1 MYKASIDLFKIGKSM
16 KIKFGLIIHGDNGDK
31 INRLINKFNY
41 MGNDYFKVSPT
52 PFITLDISDN
62 STKTEGWCSNNMVN
76 LNRYGLYRFVSNLKR
91 LVYDM
96 NSPANQGLYFI
107 SNGHKIVNKNIVNL
121 CRKTFR
127 VSNDKVISME
137 PCVVVD
143 ENVEYDGCILYIN
156 SYSYYTYLTLEEM
169 EYLLNELDKIDLDSL
184 SLNLIQLLK
193 IHDFDLSS
201 LEKNNNVTE
210 NKQPEETEQ
219 FVPIIDQKLPDI

>member
-1 MYKASIDLFKIGKSM
+1 MYKASIDLFRIGKSM
-16 KIKFGLIIHGDNGDK
+16 RVKFGLIIHGDKEDK

-62 STKTEGWCSNNMVN
+62 NTKTEGWCSNNMVN

-96 NSPANQGLYFI
+96 NNPANQGLYFI
-107 SNGHKIVNKNIVNL
+107 SNGHKVVNKNIVNS

-127 VSNDKVISME
+127 VSNDKVISIE
-137 PCVVVD
+137 PCVVID
-143 ENVEYDGCILYIN
+143 ENVEYDGCIFYIN
-156 SYSYYTYLTLEEM
+156 SYSFYTYLTLEEM
-169 EYLLNELDKIDLDSL
+169 EYLLNELNKINLDSL

-193 IHDFDLSS
+193 INDFNVS
-201 LEKNNNVTE
+201 LLEQHTTSE
-210 NKQPEETEQ
+210 EIEQPEQEQ
-219 FVPIIDQKLPDI
+219 KYVPISDQKLPDI